1 MEEAKFAAL
10 AEKRRKKQAKKDE
23 KKRLKRQQEST
34 AAHSSVK
41 KPRSTI
47 SADVH
52 SKPKPSSPS
61 SSSCSRCWNFAVD
74 YNDHFETPLVAYQ
87 DILPVLQNIAD
98 RKGKSLHD
106 LVVYD
111 PYYCKGEM
119 VKHLKSLGINKGT
132 QSRIL
137 TSNFLYD

>member
-41 KPRSTI
+41 KPRSTM

-52 SKPKPSSPS
+52 SKPKPSSPSSSS

-87 DILPVLQNIAD
+87 DILPVLQNIAG

-132 QSRIL
+132 
-137 TSNFLYD
+137 

>member
-52 SKPKPSSPS
+52 SKPKPSSPSSSS

-132 QSRIL
+132 
-137 TSNFLYD
+137 

>member
-61 SSSCSRCWNFAVD
+61 SSSSSSSSSCSRCWNFAVD

-87 DILPVLQNIAD
+87 DILPVLQNIAG

-132 QSRIL
+132 
-137 TSNFLYD
+137 